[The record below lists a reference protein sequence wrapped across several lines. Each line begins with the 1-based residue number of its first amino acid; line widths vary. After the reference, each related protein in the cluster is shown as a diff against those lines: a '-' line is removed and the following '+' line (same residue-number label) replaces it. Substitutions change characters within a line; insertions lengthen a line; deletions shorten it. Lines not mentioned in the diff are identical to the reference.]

1 MYTPV
6 LQLTIASSPPV
17 FSSPNQPRGVI
28 VSGPYAFLVS
38 SELAS
43 LTFENLRFSIK
54 DGADFFLNL
63 SSDEYQGTVAF
74 VGTSPQVRCFD
85 PVALTGVCVLS
96 TNMVENACN
105 GGR

>member
-1 MYTPV
+1 M
-6 LQLTIASSPPV
+6 
-17 FSSPNQPRGVI
+17 

-38 SELAS
+38 SDLAS

-74 VGTSPQVRCFD
+74 VGTSPQVRCFT
-85 PVALTGVCVLS
+85 PVALTVFFVLS
-96 TNMVENACN
+96 SKHVREACN
-105 GGR
+105 GGDRFRDT